1 MALSVGIVGLPNVG
15 KSTLFN
21 ALAGGGAEAA
31 NYPFCTIDPNVGV
44 VPVPDPRM
52 DEIVKVVLPKSIV
65 PTSVEFLDIAGLVAG
80 ASQGEGLGN
89 KFLTHI
95 RGVDAIL
102 NVVRCFESD
111 DITHVANKIDPLDD
125 VLTINTEL
133 VLRDLQTVE
142 QRLDKAR
149 KAAKGGNKDEI
160 QMVAALEKIL
170 GPMEDGELVRKIDLD
185 EDESACI
192 GELNLLTSKPA
203 MYAANVSED
212 QLAAGLDDPI
222 VAPLAAMAA
231 AEGAE
236 TVVLSAQIE
245 AEVATLE
252 DAERVEFLEALG
264 LEEAGLDRLI
274 RKAYTLLNLITYFT
288 AGEKEVRAWTI
299 QRGTLAP
306 GAAGKIHTDF
316 ERGFIRAEVVPWNTL
331 VGLGSETACKAAG
344 KLRVEGK
351 DYEVQDGD
359 VMHFRFNV

>member
-125 VLTINTEL
+125 L
-133 VLRDLQTVE
+133 LRGIPQ
-142 QRLDKAR
+142 
-149 KAAKGGNKDEI
+149 
-160 QMVAALEKIL
+160 
-170 GPMEDGELVRKIDLD
+170 LVRL
-185 EDESACI
+185 
-192 GELNLLTSKPA
+192 
-203 MYAANVSED
+203 
-212 QLAAGLDDPI
+212 Q
-222 VAPLAAMAA
+222 
-231 AEGAE
+231 GAE
-236 TVVLSAQIE
+236 IGQREAHQQPADEQDRENFEQGEPRPIPRAVCARSQVPSLPPSQFPMSAS
-245 AEVATLE
+245 TSSPPDLPS
-252 DAERVEFLEALG
+252 
-264 LEEAGLDRLI
+264 
-274 RKAYTLLNLITYFT
+274 
-288 AGEKEVRAWTI
+288 
-299 QRGTLAP
+299 AP
-306 GAAGKIHTDF
+306 
-316 ERGFIRAEVVPWNTL
+316 
-331 VGLGSETACKAAG
+331 
-344 KLRVEGK
+344 
-351 DYEVQDGD
+351 
-359 VMHFRFNV
+359 

>member
-44 VPVPDPRM
+44 VPVPDARM
-52 DEIVKVVLPKSIV
+52 DEIVKVVQPKSIV

-149 KAAKGGNKDEI
+149 KAAKGGNKEEI
-160 QMVAALEKIL
+160 QMVAALQKIL

-185 EDESACI
+185 EDERRII
-192 GELNLLTSKPA
+192 GELNLLTFKPA

-245 AEVATLE
+245 AEVAALE
-252 DAERVEFLEALG
+252 DEERAEFLEALG
-264 LEEAGLDRLI
+264 LEAAGLDRLI
-274 RKAYTLLNLITYFT
+274 RKAYTLLDLITYFT

-316 ERGFIRAEVVPWNTL
+316 ERGFIRAEVVGWETL
-331 VGLGSETACKAAG
+331 VGLGSEAACKAAG

-351 DYEVQDGD
+351 EYEVQDGD
-359 VMHFRFNV
+359 VMHFLFNV